1 MAIFDNI
8 SAQFNGAATAFVLT
22 VSGQTV
28 TLPATR
34 DLDIMVGGVGHFEN
48 TDYTIVGN
56 QIVFNNAPLAGD
68 LFAGE
73 YSFPEQTGFAT
84 TTELNNLSDVVD
96 TKADTSTVTSE
107 LSGKADKL
115 TFNTAVADLNSKL
128 NETDANLKDRANHN
142 GSQSI
147 STVTGLQDALDSK
160 SGNDTDANLQA
171 RANHTGTQG
180 QSTIDNLVAD
190 LAGMQAALTFGIN
203 DTNSVKMNGSA
214 TPGDYV
220 KFTSTGVE
228 GVSTSTLVTDLDSG
242 LSKSTTPRLSATDVR
257 VTISNWAD
265 YSSPTV
271 HVTGDGFQP
280 IYTQAGSVLYITNA
294 GIGAHKIYVQINE
307 NGKISSDTAA
317 ASLTL
322 PTYRYYRMTFET
334 GYLGGGSIVNEI
346 KFYTGA
352 GQTGTAYPSNMTSN
366 TTPSPFT
373 ATQSG
378 STTPPYKAFD
388 GASYNLGWWSGNGAA
403 GLSSDYLQIDL
414 GASVEIKSMK
424 MVFYA
429 SYNPARI
436 TVKGSKT
443 GAFTGEE
450 IVLLSMAG
458 LEGGSDINVG

>member
-1 MAIFDNI
+1 M
-8 SAQFNGAATAFVLT
+8 
-22 VSGQTV
+22 
-28 TLPATR
+28 
-34 DLDIMVGGVGHFEN
+34 
-48 TDYTIVGN
+48 
-56 QIVFNNAPLAGD
+56 
-68 LFAGE
+68 
-73 YSFPEQTGFAT
+73 
-84 TTELNNLSDVVD
+84 
-96 TKADTSTVTSE
+96 
-107 LSGKADKL
+107 
-115 TFNTAVADLNSKL
+115 
-128 NETDANLKDRANHN
+128 
-142 GSQSI
+142 
-147 STVTGLQDALDSK
+147 
-160 SGNDTDANLQA
+160 QA